1 MKDWLNLIEEWRD
14 VFAELS
20 PSENGERESSHN
32 TKDENI
38 FVILVSNGMF
48 GGEEWRKMVSKC

>member
-20 PSENGERESSHN
+20 PSENGEREFPQYKRWKYICDIGIKWN
-32 TKDENI
+32 VWRGRMKK
-38 FVILVSNGMF
+38 NG
-48 GGEEWRKMVSKC
+48 K